1 MKGGLR
7 AMTKENLLHITI
19 ILISIQNLTNSVGYV
34 VGNNVAMLILRT
46 ISLALGFASIVT
58 LCASTRK

>member
-1 MKGGLR
+1 
-7 AMTKENLLHITI
+7 MTKENLLHITI